1 MKIMLT
7 TAVAALFAHA
17 VRVHGACSWPPDGVG
32 ATTGGV
38 VLKED
43 ADGVV
48 RIPDGWT
55 EIPSVAFLGC
65 QGMQRVEIPASV
77 TAIGAMAFA
86 TSDPMEIVFDAES
99 RLEKI
104 ASSAFKT
111 AKMTTLVIPKSVTEI
126 EDAAFSQCS
135 LLEEVIL
142 EAGSKLK
149 KIGIAAFDE
158 SHKLTTMNIPKCV
171 TVGPIAFEDTGC
183 NAHGDVFKGGN
194 TVVNCVVTASVPC
207 ETGTAAE
214 YEMDHRGN
222 IIH

>member
-1 MKIMLT
+1 MKIMFT
-7 TAVAALFAHA
+7 TAVAALFANA
-17 VRVHGACSWPPDGVG
+17 VSVHGACSWPPDGAG
-32 ATTGGV
+32 ASVGGV

-48 RIPDGWT
+48 RIPDDWT

-65 QGMQRVEIPASV
+65 QGMKRIEIPASI
-77 TAIGAMAFA
+77 TSIGAMAFA
-86 TSDPMEIVFDAES
+86 SYDPMEIVFDANS
-99 RLEKI
+99 QLEII

-135 LLEEVIL
+135 ILEEVIV
-142 EAGSKLK
+142 EAGSRLK

-171 TVGPIAFEDTGC
+171 NVGPIAFEDTGC
-183 NAHGDVFKGGN
+183 NAHGNVFKGGN
-194 TVVNCVVTASVPC
+194 TVVNCVVTASLPC
-207 ETGTAAE
+207 ETATVE
-214 YEMDHRGN
+214 VDHRGN